1 MGKKSKR
8 RNYSQHYSPVQ
19 LPQESGHDVNN
30 EAALCQLFRS
40 THNEFVLNGG
50 TTFTEIHNQGNTNS
64 CSAISAA
71 ICLAIAI
78 NGRSLD
84 TDGMNSLS
92 LGSIIVESGQLLA
105 AATRLQ
111 GILPDNAE
119 EIAHLNDDGRLTIGE
134 GQYMVS
140 SHCPMQHLLFNL
152 VYALVLIASSPLPL
166 PQAPGDPSSYLTE
179 MANAHGIGITPVNA
193 ENIQTLLE
201 FMDQLTV
208 LTTANLNTQGNAVSK

>member
-8 RNYSQHYSPVQ
+8 RHYSPVQ
-19 LPQESGHDVNN
+19 LPQPQESGHDENNDN
-30 EAALCQLFRS
+30 EAALRQLFRS

-78 NGRSLD
+78 TDRSLD

-92 LGSIIVESGQLLA
+92 LESIIVESGQLLA

-140 SHCPMQHLLFNL
+140 SHYPMQHLLFNL
-152 VYALVLIASSPLPL
+152 VYSYCFFSS
-166 PQAPGDPSSYLTE
+166 SSST
-179 MANAHGIGITPVNA
+179 GTG
-193 ENIQTLLE
+193 
-201 FMDQLTV
+201 
-208 LTTANLNTQGNAVSK
+208 